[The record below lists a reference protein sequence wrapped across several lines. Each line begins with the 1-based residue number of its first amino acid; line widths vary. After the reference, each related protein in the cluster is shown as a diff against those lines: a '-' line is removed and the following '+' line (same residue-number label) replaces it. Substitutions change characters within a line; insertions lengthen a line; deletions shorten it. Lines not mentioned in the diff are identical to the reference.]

1 MTQGRVRDNFNRA
14 VELSLF
20 FILPSM
26 VALVLI
32 ALPLNSVVFE
42 RGALVRSDS
51 VSAAY
56 ALQIYALGLPAI
68 ALQKL
73 CLTLYFAYQNT
84 KTPMRFSLVS
94 VAINAGFAL
103 GLSPYFGFLA
113 AAIGATVASWALVG
127 CLWFWM
133 RWQGM
138 ADGTVGFAD
147 SRANRADYCGKRSN
161 GGGALWG
168 KYRTG

>member
-1 MTQGRVRDNFNRA
+1 
-14 VELSLF
+14 
-20 FILPSM
+20 M

-51 VSAAY
+51 VSAAF

-103 GLSPYFGFLA
+103 GLSPLFRVFGGGDWGDGCVLGVGWVFVVLDALA
-113 AAIGATVASWALVG
+113 GMAGGAVG
-127 CLWFWM
+127 C
-133 RWQGM
+133 
-138 ADGTVGFAD
+138 AN
-147 SRANRADYCGKRSN
+147 SRANRADYCGKCCN

-168 KYRTG
+168 EYRTGRGVI